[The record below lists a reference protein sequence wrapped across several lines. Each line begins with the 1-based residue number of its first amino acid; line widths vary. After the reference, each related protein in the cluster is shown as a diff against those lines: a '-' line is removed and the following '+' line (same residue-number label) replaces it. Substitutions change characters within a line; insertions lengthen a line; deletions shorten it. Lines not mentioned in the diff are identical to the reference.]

1 MLLLPNNDNGSEL
14 VRGEIWSRII
24 ELLSVKLSS
33 VAIGTWFND
42 CRLVDLTTSEAYIH
56 TPSAYKRDIIE
67 TKFTLVIRDALRQLM
82 SGEVDV
88 FILDDEGLAAHIATA
103 EEKQAEDEYHTFE
116 RFVVGS
122 SNKFAHAA
130 ALAVAT
136 EKSGREYNPLFIYG
150 SSGLGKTHLLR
161 AIRNTLRIA
170 HPNYNIVYVRGDE
183 FTNQLIHAIQ
193 SGKNVEFRDKYR
205 NAHVFLMDDVQFIAG
220 RERTQEE
227 FFHTFD
233 TLHTAGRQI
242 VLTSDRPPKEI
253 ARLEDR
259 LRTRFEGSGLMADI
273 QPPDFETRMAIIL
286 NKARELGFA
295 LPDDV
300 AYYIADNMS
309 ANVRQLEGTVH
320 KIRAYADFYGIENVT
335 VTEVSK
341 QIRDLMR
348 ENEKKI
354 TAELII
360 AETARYFQ
368 LSPDDLKGHSR
379 TRAMVQAR
387 QISQYLMRTMTPLS
401 LKDIGEAFNGRDH
414 TTVLNGV
421 RNVENDVKKGGE
433 AALSV
438 KDITSNI
445 QTIAESG

>member
-1 MLLLPNNDNGSEL
+1 MTKTDNSG
-14 VRGEIWSRII
+14 GEIIRAEVWSRVIAM
-24 ELLSVKLSS
+24 LSEALSS

-42 CRLVDLTTSEAYIH
+42 CTLVDLTSNEAYIH

-67 TKFTLVIRDALRQLM
+67 SKFNLSLREALRQLM
-82 SGEVDV
+82 AGEVDV
-88 FILDDEGLAAHIATA
+88 YILDDEGLAAHLATETEKR
-103 EEKQAEDEYHTFE
+103 EEDDFHTFE

-136 EKSGREYNPLFIYG
+136 ERAGRDYNPLFIHG
-150 SSGLGKTHLLR
+150 PSGVGKTHLLR
-161 AIRNTLRIA
+161 AIRNTLQKA
-170 HPNYNIVYVRGDE
+170 HPNYNIAYVRGDD

-193 SGKNVEFRDKYR
+193 SGKSLEFRDRYR

-220 RERTQEE
+220 KISTQEE
-227 FFHTFD
+227 FFNTFD
-233 TLHTAGRQI
+233 TLHMAGRQI

-259 LRTRFEGSGLMADI
+259 LRTRFEGSGLIADI
-273 QPPDFETRMAIIL
+273 QPPDFETRLAIIL
-286 NKARELGFA
+286 NKARELGFV

-300 AYYIADNMS
+300 ALYIAENMS
-309 ANVRQLEGTVH
+309 ANVRQLEGAVK
-320 KIRAYADFYGIENVT
+320 KIRAYAEFYGVEGVT

-341 QIRDLMR
+341 QIKDLLR

-360 AETARYFQ
+360 TETARYFQ
-368 LSPDDLKGHSR
+368 LSPDDLKGQSR
-379 TRAMVQAR
+379 TRVMVQAR
-387 QISQYLMRTMTPLS
+387 QIAMYLMRMMTPLS
-401 LKDIGEAFNGRDH
+401 LKEVGEAFGGRDH

-421 RNVENDVKKGGE
+421 RNVENDVKSGGE

-445 QTIAESG
+445 QTLAESS